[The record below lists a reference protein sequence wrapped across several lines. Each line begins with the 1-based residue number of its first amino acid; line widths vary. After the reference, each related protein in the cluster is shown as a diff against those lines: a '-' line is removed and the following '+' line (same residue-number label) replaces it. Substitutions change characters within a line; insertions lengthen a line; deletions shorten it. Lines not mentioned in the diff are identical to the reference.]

1 MLSDRFRARNENR
14 TKVFLVTFLPPTIW
28 LILFL
33 LAPVL
38 IIVVYSFSQKVGLIN
53 IEVNWVMDN
62 YRRAADPLYLKIFS
76 KSFYIAGTTTFL
88 CLIISFPVA
97 LAITKFDKIG
107 S

>member
-1 MLSDRFRARNENR
+1 MLSDRFRAKNENSR
-14 TKVFLVTFLPPTIW
+14 KVFLVTFLPPTIW

-62 YRRAADPLYLKIFS
+62 YWRAADSLYLKIFS
-76 KSFYIAGTTTFL
+76 KSFYVAGTL
-88 CLIISFPVA
+88 SLIHI
-97 LAITKFDKIG
+97 
-107 S
+107 

>member
-1 MLSDRFRARNENR
+1 MLSDKFRAKNENSR
-14 TKVFLVTFLPPTIW
+14 KVFLVTFLPPTIW

-62 YRRAADPLYLKIFS
+62 YRRAADPLYLKIFI
-76 KSFYIAGTTTFL
+76 KSIYKSIFVLFDDFKAFFYKYF
-88 CLIISFPVA
+88 VVH
-97 LAITKFDKIG
+97 D
-107 S
+107 